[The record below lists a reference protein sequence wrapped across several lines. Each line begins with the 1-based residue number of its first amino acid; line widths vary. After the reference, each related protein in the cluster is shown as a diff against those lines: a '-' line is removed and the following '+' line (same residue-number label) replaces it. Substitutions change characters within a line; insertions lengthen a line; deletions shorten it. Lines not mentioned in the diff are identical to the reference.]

1 MTIVGPT
8 VKERILLHLFDYNR
22 FADAYEAPFEIT
34 QTGIAQAVSTR
45 VSHIAQ
51 YLKPLLSD
59 GEILEKTSRIK
70 EGPRRRKVYFLTIE
84 GRHRVASQRSI
95 LLKETVPYTRAS
107 GEIEETSL
115 SRIYH
120 EERRG
125 STLLQ
130 LLQELKSTGLSA
142 TVAEEEQPAAV
153 VDFSHE
159 APKVEQFYGRAREL
173 EEVLR
178 SLERSPLVVVTG
190 LAGIGKSSLGSRV
203 CEELRGKRS
212 LFWRR
217 IRPWD
222 SAMDLASRM
231 AAFLKAHGR
240 TRLQTYLA
248 GSGAK
253 ELSAIEDN
261 LRSDLKGVVSVLV
274 FDDVHTATE
283 DAVRFLSILLE
294 AIKGQ
299 EGVSAL
305 LLTRTTPTFYSRQ
318 DVSVEG
324 FVVEYLL
331 KGLDR
336 DSSDSLL
343 RDAGIP
349 DPLIGNIIDASGNS
363 PLFLRILARSSQ
375 EGVPRQHW
383 RTLASYIAE
392 EIDPSL
398 DEEERNC
405 LRIASLYQVPVA
417 AQGLLLGKTGGMSTV
432 IGLQRKA
439 LLDELDTGE
448 VLLHDFLRDYFLK
461 GTPLGRRETL
471 VNSVVPWLLKEA
483 EEADLKGK
491 PLDAISFL
499 ENAVVVE
506 VDPNRQSSNLI
517 FLGRLRRAAEPPDP
531 TGAVEAYRRA
541 LRYTED
547 PADKALIHSEIADVL
562 FELRR
567 TGLRRDEE
575 WREEVEK
582 GLQLLPSGPS
592 VEASIL
598 QLQMAHWDLHEEKF
612 DDAWEVV
619 ERVQSWQPHFPES
632 YRLLA
637 WLRLVRGDLFSLD
650 PEREDGEVVLAEYR
664 AMIGM
669 YERLRRKE
677 RLSGPLPVGNP
688 YLLLAWA
695 AYRYGE
701 AEQALTSANEALDVD
716 RRAGR
721 DPLVSILTKARC
733 LADLK
738 GDYRTAETMY
748 REAYELEK
756 KGIDPFA
763 IWSFRHLTD
772 LYWREG
778 RVEEARESLDHF
790 LIEIGDWGS
799 PRILVENHALMSRI
813 CVACGDSDSAE
824 SYLKETRAVANKV
837 PSDESTYFLEWAS
850 AVMYAHRGDVEAAEA
865 SFGHALGLPTPRY
878 RGASIHRILASK
890 PLRGEVL
897 LDYGRFLGS
906 TGREKRA
913 RAVLLEAREEFER
926 LGRRPLE
933 QTAREA
939 IQSLRST

>member
-1 MTIVGPT
+1 M
-8 VKERILLHLFDYNR
+8 KERILLHLFDHNR
-22 FADAYEAPFEIT
+22 FADAYEAPLEVT
-34 QTGIAQAVSTR
+34 QTGIAEAVGTR
-45 VSHIAQ
+45 DSHLAQ

-59 GEILEKTSRIK
+59 GEMLERKSKIK
-70 EGPRRRKVYFLTIE
+70 EGPRRRKVYLLSVK
-84 GRHRVASQRSI
+84 GRHRVSSQRSF
-95 LLKETVPYTRAS
+95 LLKETVPFRKAD
-107 GEIEETSL
+107 GEIEETAL

-130 LLQELKSTGLSA
+130 LLQELQSTGLIT
-142 TVAEEEQPAAV
+142 TVAEEAQTAAV

-159 APKVEQFYGRAREL
+159 APNVERFYGRAREL
-173 EEVLR
+173 GEVLR
-178 SLERSPLVVVTG
+178 SLEQFPLVVVTG

-217 IRPWD
+217 VRPWD

-240 TRLQTYLA
+240 MRLQTYLA

-253 ELSAIEDN
+253 ELSVIEDN

-283 DAVRFLSILLE
+283 DAARFLSILLE

-336 DSSDSLL
+336 DSSESLL

-398 DEEERNC
+398 NEEERNC

-461 GTPLGRRETL
+461 GTPLGRRDTL

-483 EEADLKGK
+483 KEANLNGK
-491 PLDAISFL
+491 LLDAISFL

-506 VDPNRQSSNLI
+506 VDPNRQSSNLV
-517 FLGRLRRAAEPPDP
+517 FLGRLRVSAGPPDL

-547 PADKALIHSEIADVL
+547 PADKALIHSEIANVL
-562 FELRR
+562 FVLRR
-567 TGLRRDEE
+567 NEE
-575 WREEVEK
+575 MREEVEK

-632 YRLLA
+632 YLLLA
-637 WLRLVRGDLFSLD
+637 YLRLVRGDLFSLD
-650 PEREDGEVVLAEYR
+650 PDREDGEVALAEYR
-664 AMIGM
+664 AMLEM
-669 YERLRRKE
+669 YERLRREE
-677 RLSGPLPVGNP
+677 RLSWPVPNP
-688 YLLLAWA
+688 SLLLAWA

-701 AEQALTSANEALDVD
+701 AEEALTSASEALDVD
-716 RRAGR
+716 RTGGY
-721 DPLVSILTKARC
+721 DPVASIVTKARC

-756 KGIDPFA
+756 KGIRKPEA
-763 IWSFRHLTD
+763 IWSFRDLTD

-799 PRILVENHALMSRI
+799 PRVLIENHALMSRI

-824 SYLKETRAVANKV
+824 RYLKEAQAVANEV
-837 PSDESTYFLEWAS
+837 PDDASTYYLEWAS
-850 AVMYAHRGDVEAAEA
+850 AVMYARRGDVEAAEA
-865 SFGHALGLPTPRY
+865 SFGHALGLPMPRY
-878 RGASIHRILASK
+878 RGINYHRIITSK
-890 PLRGEVL
+890 PLRGELL

-906 TGREKRA
+906 TGRERRA
-913 RAVLLEAREEFER
+913 RAVLLEARDEFER

-939 IQSLRST
+939 IESLSPT